1 MMLSKALED
10 LDNRSRMLYSC
21 LCGLRVTEEWGRVM
35 EYVRDEA
42 EAVFDRVTW
51 LEMMV
56 DKGEIPDAEFPGPRE
71 SKPESA

>member
-10 LDNRSRMLYSC
+10 LDNRSRMLHSC
-21 LCGLRVTEEWGRVM
+21 LCGLRIPEELVGVM

-56 DKGEIPDAEFPGPRE
+56 DKGEMPDAEFPWPRE